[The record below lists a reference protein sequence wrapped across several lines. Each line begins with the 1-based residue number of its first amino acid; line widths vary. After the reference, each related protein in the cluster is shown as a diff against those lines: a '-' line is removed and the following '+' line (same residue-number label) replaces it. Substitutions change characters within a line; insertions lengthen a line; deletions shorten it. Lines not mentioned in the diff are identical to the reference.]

1 MVISKAEERMKKKII
16 GKYMIILVV
25 AVLIVLVLVI
35 INEKRIT
42 SADNDDE
49 NIISSASETFFNNSY
64 ENETNENKVMPVLY
78 PVNMNYKK
86 IEVKD
91 KNIKERTLFRPVGFN
106 ENNRYYRK
114 IAKQGFPYYFSSDEV
129 WKEIY
134 VSPVNTIAYEMTYKD
149 SLIICEF
156 GSIDS
161 MNFVIRQLGENINN
175 VLFEDKSWGF
185 PVVRVV
191 EDYLIISYGK
201 GDDNDADRAIQPLI
215 LYNLTDN
222 TYKTLETYTYKNNP
236 DGTVTGEVLHTTGG
250 FWGGFVFEIIRFTNE
265 ITNIDETGITE
276 LYYYDFETKEI
287 EKLPINPERKLLYAG
302 GDRECIVTSDYA
314 SAMPLMDTGTLYLL
328 KDGKYEHIKIPG
340 IMSANDIYHA
350 YRITKDVIA
359 VATLSE
365 LIFINT
371 EDYTYESIKN
381 IAFVG
386 VNGNMAGYINR
397 KNENYEMELCIFED

>member
-1 MVISKAEERMKKKII
+1 MKKKII

-134 VSPVNTIAYEMTYKD
+134 VSPVKD
-149 SLIICEF
+149 
-156 GSIDS
+156 
-161 MNFVIRQLGENINN
+161 R
-175 VLFEDKSWGF
+175 KS
-185 PVVRVV
+185 VV
-191 EDYLIISYGK
+191 
-201 GDDNDADRAIQPLI
+201 
-215 LYNLTDN
+215 
-222 TYKTLETYTYKNNP
+222 
-236 DGTVTGEVLHTTGG
+236 
-250 FWGGFVFEIIRFTNE
+250 
-265 ITNIDETGITE
+265 
-276 LYYYDFETKEI
+276 
-287 EKLPINPERKLLYAG
+287 
-302 GDRECIVTSDYA
+302 
-314 SAMPLMDTGTLYLL
+314 
-328 KDGKYEHIKIPG
+328 
-340 IMSANDIYHA
+340 
-350 YRITKDVIA
+350 
-359 VATLSE
+359 
-365 LIFINT
+365 
-371 EDYTYESIKN
+371 
-381 IAFVG
+381 
-386 VNGNMAGYINR
+386 
-397 KNENYEMELCIFED
+397 